1 MSDSARR
8 SGLPKSFAL
17 KRNRHTRT
25 LLLEENIYRL
35 PDGREFVPRVPSGVL
50 GGGHPYAL
58 LSLSQ
63 HDQQR
68 NGSIYVR
75 TDGRIFDYSKSSPDS
90 QHELF
95 DTGFTIADLER
106 TGRYA
111 NRLEERRRRKKR
123 KTKLSKSRASH
134 GS

>member
-35 PDGREFVPRVPSGVL
+35 PDGREFVPREPSGVL
-50 GGGHPYAL
+50 GGRHPYAL
-58 LSLSQ
+58 LSPSQ
-63 HDQQR
+63 YHQRR

-75 TDGRIFDYSKSSPDS
+75 TDGRIFDYSKSTTDS
-90 QHELF
+90 QHDLF

-111 NRLEERRRRKKR
+111 DRLEERSKRVGEKGRRGEGE
-123 KTKLSKSRASH
+123 T
-134 GS
+134 G